1 MFCPPGHRLLLCL
14 LYLSQP
20 VPALAVRSVRGCA
33 RAPGTRTSSPRG
45 VCEVSPRLRRVPCP
59 AQARRGATRCL
70 RPSEADARARPASPP
85 RSPVSS
91 RSRCEKTARFP
102 SSSDGLLCS
111 TAADAPAGGDD
122 CVASDGVRGPRR
134 GSRSP
139 GQVAPAD
146 AVPLPASGKSSPPP
160 PVVTAS
166 GSLVGLCSLPRLRL
180 PPGEFFL
187 LSFASITITSG
198 YEGARVLTKA

>member
-1 MFCPPGHRLLLCL
+1 MSSGSQAAALCPLFVSARSRAGRAERSRLR
-14 LYLSQP
+14 P
-20 VPALAVRSVRGCA
+20 R
-33 RAPGTRTSSPRG
+33 PGTRTSSPRG

-122 CVASDGVRGPRR
+122 CVSGDRVQGPRH
-134 GSRSP
+134 GSWSP

-146 AVPLPASGKSSPPP
+146 AIPLPASGKSSPPP

-166 GSLVGLCSLPRLRL
+166 GSLVGLCSLSQAPPAPR
-180 PPGEFFL
+180 
-187 LSFASITITSG
+187 
-198 YEGARVLTKA
+198 

>member
-1 MFCPPGHRLLLCL
+1 MGACRVSTLSSLPDARSGPLAAPIRTRGGVFCPPGHRLL

-102 SSSDGLLCS
+102 SSSDGLICS

-122 CVASDGVRGPRR
+122 CVASDGVRGHAVGPGLPDKWRQRTPFLCPRP
-134 GSRSP
+134 GSR
-139 GQVAPAD
+139 
-146 AVPLPASGKSSPPP
+146 PPRP
-160 PVVTAS
+160 PS
-166 GSLVGLCSLPRLRL
+166 
-180 PPGEFFL
+180 
-187 LSFASITITSG
+187 
-198 YEGARVLTKA
+198 

>member
-1 MFCPPGHRLLLCL
+1 MREGPACARAQGARGLSMWEGSVCARAQRAPGLSVREGSACFSCNRRSRGRLPREHFVSLPDARSGPLAAPFQTRGCVFCPPGHRLL

-70 RPSEADARARPASPP
+70 RPSEADARARAASPP

-102 SSSDGLLCS
+102 SS
-111 TAADAPAGGDD
+111 
-122 CVASDGVRGPRR
+122 V
-134 GSRSP
+134 
-139 GQVAPAD
+139 
-146 AVPLPASGKSSPPP
+146 
-160 PVVTAS
+160 
-166 GSLVGLCSLPRLRL
+166 
-180 PPGEFFL
+180 
-187 LSFASITITSG
+187 
-198 YEGARVLTKA
+198 